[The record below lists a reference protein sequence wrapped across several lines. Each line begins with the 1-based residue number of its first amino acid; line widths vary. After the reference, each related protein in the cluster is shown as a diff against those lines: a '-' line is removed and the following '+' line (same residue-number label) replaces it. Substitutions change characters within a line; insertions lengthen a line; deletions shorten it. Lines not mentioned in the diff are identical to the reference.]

1 MKDIQQQGARSGV
14 KDVMKSKV
22 SVLSVVGMFYA
33 ICCAGAYGIEEMV
46 PECGPGLTIVMLLVL
61 PIVWAY
67 PYGMICAEMGA
78 IRPVEG
84 GSMIWVK
91 EALGEFWFAIMA
103 FSNVIWGLVCNTVYV
118 VLSIS
123 YLGSFVELTEL
134 EAYLL
139 KLLLIVIF
147 FIINVLG
154 LKEVSVV
161 STVLSIIILIAFAA
175 CAAVGF
181 LNWNQNPMDPFI
193 PDDVGIFEGI
203 GAGLA
208 IGIWMYSGFDEL
220 SLFGGEIKD
229 SSRVIPKAL
238 MIVIPLITLTYV
250 LPTLAGL
257 ASVGQW
263 ESWTTESGGIGYST
277 ILTDNLGA
285 VFGVIFMIVAIIGQ
299 CSIFNV
305 CLATGSR
312 CILILSD
319 EHLGPQFFS
328 KLTKKK
334 GSPYV
339 GLIIVAAVSAVLIPS
354 SFDFLVVIDV
364 FFMVI
369 VTALTVIAAFI
380 LRKSTPKDEISFK
393 IPGGTPMHTLMC
405 ASVLIICILST
416 LLNGTDWFL
425 GGLLWI
431 LVVPILYIICKRIY
445 GGLTVKDPDKYP
457 VNPKTKLGRNDLF
470 KLGGFY
476 MGMGVFALLARW
488 FLQWYEGDWAE
499 EYYIEEW
506 ETGLFSDFEMMLT
519 VITVT
524 GIITFAVGIIFWMA
538 GKKFEKF

>member
-203 GAGLA
+203 R
-208 IGIWMYSGFDEL
+208 
-220 SLFGGEIKD
+220 
-229 SSRVIPKAL
+229 SRSCDRY
-238 MIVIPLITLTYV
+238 M
-250 LPTLAGL
+250 
-257 ASVGQW
+257 
-263 ESWTTESGGIGYST
+263 
-277 ILTDNLGA
+277 D
-285 VFGVIFMIVAIIGQ
+285 VFGI
-299 CSIFNV
+299 
-305 CLATGSR
+305 
-312 CILILSD
+312 
-319 EHLGPQFFS
+319 
-328 KLTKKK
+328 
-334 GSPYV
+334 
-339 GLIIVAAVSAVLIPS
+339 
-354 SFDFLVVIDV
+354 
-364 FFMVI
+364 
-369 VTALTVIAAFI
+369 
-380 LRKSTPKDEISFK
+380 
-393 IPGGTPMHTLMC
+393 
-405 ASVLIICILST
+405 
-416 LLNGTDWFL
+416 
-425 GGLLWI
+425 
-431 LVVPILYIICKRIY
+431 
-445 GGLTVKDPDKYP
+445 
-457 VNPKTKLGRNDLF
+457 
-470 KLGGFY
+470 
-476 MGMGVFALLARW
+476 
-488 FLQWYEGDWAE
+488 
-499 EYYIEEW
+499 
-506 ETGLFSDFEMMLT
+506 
-519 VITVT
+519 
-524 GIITFAVGIIFWMA
+524 
-538 GKKFEKF
+538 